1 MKIYTVAVRTEIGT
15 YAPVHGLPLMSLDQ
29 AQRAAA
35 LGRDAGVDAV
45 AFNVNAQ

>member
-15 YAPVHGLPLMSLDQ
+15 YTPVNGLPLMTLNQ

-45 AFNVNAQ
+45 AFNINAQ